1 VPPRKRKTTYPP
13 PKTAN
18 QPAQRPGAGPEPPY
32 VRPTVVSIDPNA
44 AKGRSG
50 LSVGDRVRLTGG
62 GLYAG
67 EVAVIERFSGGVI
80 PAAVVRTEA
89 GNTRQVRTV
98 DLTPIGDEA

>member
-1 VPPRKRKTTYPP
+1 MPPRKRKTTYPP

-18 QPAQRPGAGPEPPY
+18 QPAPRPGAGPEPPY
-32 VRPTVVSIDPNA
+32 ARPTVVSIDTNA
-44 AKGRSG
+44 AKGRTG
-50 LSVGDRVRLTGG
+50 LAVGDRVRLTGG

-80 PAAVVRTEA
+80 PAALVRTEA

-98 DLTPIGDEA
+98 DLTPVGEDG